1 MMDARTFYDELAG
14 DYDALHADWPQSVRR
29 QGAVLDALIRTEL
42 GDAPQRMLDCACG
55 IGTQAIGLALRGHD
69 VLATDLSPAAVE
81 RAAREAAGM
90 GAELKTGVAD
100 FTRLPEQVEGAFA
113 CVLACDNAV
122 AHLHDDE
129 DLARFAAGVA
139 AKLEP
144 GGLALASVRDY
155 APLVAERTP
164 GHPVRVGPGTISFQV
179 WDWDDDGRG
188 YELAQFTLRG
198 QGEQW
203 QTACRRT
210 RLRALLRDEL
220 CGALS
225 AAGLSDVR
233 WRTPEETGYYQ
244 PIVTGR
250 LR

>member
-1 MMDARTFYDELAG
+1 
-14 DYDALHADWPQSVRR
+14 
-29 QGAVLDALIRTEL
+29 
-42 GDAPQRMLDCACG
+42 MLDCSCG

-81 RAAREAAGM
+81 RAAREAAAM
-90 GAELKTGVAD
+90 GAASGD
-100 FTRLPEQVEGAFA
+100 RGRRLHAPAPSRSRGRSRA
-113 CVLACDNAV
+113 CWRCDNAV
-122 AHLHDDE
+122 AHLHDDA

-144 GGLALASVRDY
+144 GGLAVVSLRDY
-155 APLVAERTP
+155 APLVAERAP

-179 WDWDDDGRG
+179 WEWDEAGRT

-198 QGEQW
+198 EGERW

-220 CGALS
+220 CGALA
-225 AAGLSDVR
+225 AAGLDDVR
-233 WRTPEETGYYQ
+233 WRTPAETGYYQ
-244 PIVTGR
+244 PIVTAR
-250 LR
+250 LRR